1 MFGSVI
7 SIVANLCTIAAFAI
21 AVHLWRTWKKQQN
34 YSFTRDK
41 IFEAEIAVVK
51 LYTVLMQLV
60 ELNYKYRLQVISFS
74 NTPPPEHFKN
84 LIDNLNIQV
93 IDYLKTYDLAIYTL
107 EVLELD
113 YSSEVLIH
121 NQILYNNFHAYM
133 EQMHFKTT
141 TENLIEY
148 FWKDVTPKMFDKKK
162 LAMTH
167 LSELRKS
174 I

>member
-1 MFGSVI
+1 MISNII
-7 SIVANLCTIAAFAI
+7 SIVANLCTIAAFGI

-60 ELNYKYRLQVISFS
+60 ELNYKHKLQVISFS
-74 NTPPPEHFKN
+74 QTPPPEYFKN
-84 LIDNLNIQV
+84 LIDDLNFQV
-93 IDYLKTYDLAIYTL
+93 VDYLKAYDLAIYTL
-107 EVLELD
+107 EVLDLD
-113 YSSEVLIH
+113 YSNEVLIH
-121 NQILYNNFHAYM
+121 NQILYNSFHVYM

-148 FWKDVTPKMFDKKK
+148 FWNVVTPEMINKKK
-162 LAMTH
+162 TAMKHLA
-167 LSELRKS
+167 ELRKS